1 MDGRVLYEFLLFVG
15 GLLFFSKNLKKV
27 FQSSKN
33 LATLLVRIPLQST
46 NDGQKWTVQ
55 RKVGKEKRK
64 LKKVEKFLNYF
75 FKVAKTLPL

>member
-46 NDGQKWTVQ
+46 NDGLNGRYVRS
-55 RKVGKEKRK
+55 RKKKKRK
-64 LKKVEKFLNYF
+64 IKKVEKN
-75 FKVAKTLPL
+75 